1 MSLAGDAAWISW
13 GALLGFLGL
22 RAIPLISLEV
32 RRFVHRYDPVYG
44 PVERVVKTQAEVG
57 WGACSSYVFYWN
69 AAR

>member
-13 GALLGFLGL
+13 GALVGFLGL

-44 PVERVVKTQAEVG
+44 PVERVVKTVADVR
-57 WGACSSYVFYWN
+57 WGACSSYIFYWN
-69 AAR
+69 ATR